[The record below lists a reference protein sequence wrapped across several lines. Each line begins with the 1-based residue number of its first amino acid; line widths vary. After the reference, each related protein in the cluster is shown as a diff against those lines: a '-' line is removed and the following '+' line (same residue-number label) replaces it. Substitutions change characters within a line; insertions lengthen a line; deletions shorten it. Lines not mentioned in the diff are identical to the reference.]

1 MNTDMLYRVA
11 SMKDDDGKETVLVY
25 AVDREDALKSVP
37 GLFTSALEPLGEV
50 NGM

>member
-11 SMKDDDGKETVLVY
+11 SMKDDHGDENVFVY
-25 AVDREDALKSVP
+25 AADREDALKSVP
-37 GLFTSALEPLGEV
+37 GLFASALEPLGEV

>member
-1 MNTDMLYRVA
+1 MNTDMLYRAA
-11 SMKDDDGKETVLVY
+11 SMKDDDGKETVFVY
-25 AVDREDALKSVP
+25 AADREDALKSVP